1 MALLVRPGRD
11 SADAFAEG
19 LYSVIPQCM
28 LAPFSADEFSLLL
41 NGTLWKACNGG
52 LDQTEFSK

>member
-1 MALLVRPGRD
+1 MAIACPPGRD

-19 LYSVIPQCM
+19 LYSVIPQRM

-41 NGTLWKACNGG
+41 NGTLRKGCNGG
-52 LDQTEFSK
+52 LDQIECSK